1 MSAGMDP
8 HAQPVLDR
16 NDPNYESDGEN
27 GLLRS
32 PSMQSQL
39 VKRYKE
45 TVSLL
50 PCKLLASMPCAFW
63 LLRPS

>member
-8 HAQPVLDR
+8 HAPPVLDR
-16 NDPNYESDGEN
+16 NDPNYESDAEN

-32 PSMQSQL
+32 PSMQSQP

-45 TVSLL
+45 AVSLSL
-50 PCKLLASMPCAFW
+50 VQVACIDALCW
-63 LLRPS
+63 LL